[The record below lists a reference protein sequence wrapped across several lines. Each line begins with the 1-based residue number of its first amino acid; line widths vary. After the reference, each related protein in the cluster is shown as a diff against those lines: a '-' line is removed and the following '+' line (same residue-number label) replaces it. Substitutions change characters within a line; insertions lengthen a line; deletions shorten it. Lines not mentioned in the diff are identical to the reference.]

1 MIMFKFTLQV
11 TWWVADAD
19 LKNNELRKTNRNL
32 YNKHDA
38 TYRCNKIKSLSSKI
52 GGIFGFSVQYT
63 AAFKFSQFVFVI
75 KLYQK

>member
-1 MIMFKFTLQV
+1 MIPSKATQPI
-11 TWWVADAD
+11 VAIR
-19 LKNNELRKTNRNL
+19 LKL
-32 YNKHDA
+32 
-38 TYRCNKIKSLSSKI
+38 KSLSSKI